1 MLSRGMKIPSTFTIL
16 PLLSSIAS
24 PTFQSFHSDGPF
36 KLQQRLN
43 TYHRR
48 RKQFESGS
56 SCAPSSILHFLGDLR
71 VRFEVEIFLLATN
84 LIFTIFHYHPTA
96 LFPVNRSTAHFGSY
110 RLQDSLL
117 LFANP

>member
-16 PLLSSIAS
+16 LLLSSIAS

-48 RKQFESGS
+48 RKQFES
-56 SCAPSSILHFLGDLR
+56 
-71 VRFEVEIFLLATN
+71 ATN
-84 LIFTIFHYHPTA
+84 LILTIFHYHPTA

-110 RLQDSLL
+110 RLRDSLL